1 MVVPLEHLQILV
13 AGDRRQFD
21 QVRQLPGQPAGRLM
35 PAPAAGVTP
44 ARQAVGLD
52 LSLWPALRGF
62 PAGQG
67 PRCAAEALP
76 AGLYAPDGRGGA
88 PAGSGSDA
96 AAAQGVRL
104 AVSSRMRRR
113 RRQIA
118 RMHSRMADTRRDHL
132 HQVTA
137 RAVRMAR
144 VVCIEDLAVKAMARG
159 MGGRGSRRSVHHAAL
174 GEVRR
179 QLACKAGWL
188 GRVVSAVARFYPSS
202 LARPVAT
209 STRASRSRSAAAHAQ
224 RRCAPLDADGM
235 ERRQA
240 WGREPPNGLR

>member
-1 MVVPLEHLQILV
+1 
-13 AGDRRQFD
+13 
-21 QVRQLPGQPAGRLM
+21 
-35 PAPAAGVTP
+35 
-44 ARQAVGLD
+44 
-52 LSLWPALRGF
+52 
-62 PAGQG
+62 
-67 PRCAAEALP
+67 
-76 AGLYAPDGRGGA
+76 
-88 PAGSGSDA
+88 
-96 AAAQGVRL
+96 
-104 AVSSRMRRR
+104 MRRR